1 MTQRRR
7 VLLLLILLVLLLVT
21 GCGKSW
27 WPFGKKVEMG
37 RATPEGL
44 YQQGLAYYEDKAYKR
59 AVEVFQRVREL
70 YPLSEVAIMAEI
82 GIADSYYSGG
92 EYPEAQ
98 LAYSEF
104 TNLHPTNENLPYVM
118 YQLGMSHFSQIDT
131 VDRDLTE
138 SLRALK
144 EFERLVARFPDSR
157 FAALAEK
164 MARDCKKILAEKE
177 FYVGEF
183 YFKNSHYKAALR
195 RFERVTREYPN
206 VGLDFKVNTYIQET
220 RRRLAEVEAKAEAK
234 AKK

>member
-7 VLLLLILLVLLLVT
+7 VLLVLVLLAVLLVT

-27 WPFGKKVEMG
+27 WPFGQKVEMG
-37 RATPEGL
+37 RSTPEGL

-98 LAYSEF
+98 LAYGEF

-118 YQLGMSHFSQIDT
+118 YQLGMSHFNQIDT
-131 VDRDLTE
+131 IDRDLTE
-138 SLRALK
+138 GLRALK
-144 EFERLVARFPDSR
+144 EFERLIARFPDSR
-157 FAALAEK
+157 FATLAEK
-164 MARDCKKILAEKE
+164 MARDCKRILAEKE

>member
-1 MTQRRR
+1 MIQRRR
-7 VLLLLILLVLLLVT
+7 LLLLILLVVLLVT

-44 YQQGLAYYEDKAYKR
+44 YQQGLAYYEDKDYKR
-59 AVEVFQRVREL
+59 AVEVFQQTREL

-98 LAYSEF
+98 LAYGEF
-104 TNLHPTNENLPYVM
+104 INLHPTNENLPYVM

-131 VDRDLTE
+131 IDRDLTGG
-138 SLRALK
+138 LRALK

-195 RFERVTREYPN
+195 RFERVVQEYPN

-220 RRRLAEVEAKAEAK
+220 RRRLAEAEAK
-234 AKK
+234 AKPVAAKK